1 MHIKKESVN
10 EIYENAKKRFESLKA
25 PIKPEALARFETE
38 LDAIASKRSY
48 QEGERIADDD
58 MLKIANEVGLVL
70 GAFQQGILNAN
81 NLREKGT
88 SPMNSIMTVTD
99 YLYAMTMQKLG
110 SPEIPASFGPSI
122 RDHAGKTATAIH
134 SNLKLKQNP
143 YYSRDVYEN
152 QRGKDAVYVREEVNE
167 DLTAVQSGKAAPEQV
182 QRLLVAYQAL
192 QKRQNDHGFFWRLFH
207 SDENAQRQ
215 KLLEQMKASL
225 EGIVGEDVDLMKK
238 DSLAVAE
245 GLIRKSVEREAES
258 AFAPDA
264 MRQRLGASPEAF
276 IDADAKQSEGPGTEQ
291 LRSSLASDLDT
302 DKNKATQP
310 PYHEKTETLAKNTQI
325 H

>member
-25 PIKPEALARFETE
+25 PIEPKAMKRFETE
-38 LDAIASKRSY
+38 LSEIASSRSY
-48 QEGERIADDD
+48 REGERVSDNDL
-58 MLKIANEVGLVL
+58 LKIANEVSLVI
-70 GAFQQGILNAN
+70 GALRQGILDSN
-81 NLREKGT
+81 NPKEKGAD
-88 SPMNSIMTVTD
+88 PLNSIMTVTD

-110 SPEIPASFGPSI
+110 SPELPASFGPAI
-122 RDHAGKTATAIH
+122 LDHAGKTATAIQ

-143 YYSRDVYEN
+143 YYGRDVYEK

-207 SDENAQRQ
+207 SDENAQRTE
-215 KLLEQMKASL
+215 LLEQMKASL
-225 EGIVGEDVDLMKK
+225 EGIVGEGADLMKK
-238 DSLAVAE
+238 DSLVVAE
-245 GLIRKSVEREAES
+245 GWIRKSVEREVES

-276 IDADAKQSEGPGTEQ
+276 IDADAKQSEGPSTEQ
-291 LRSSLASDLDT
+291 LRNSLASDLGM